1 MARLDVRLDSER
13 RHRLDEL
20 AEEMEMPISEVVR
33 CLIDYAYE
41 GVLQRRRRQ
50 AVQELVGMN
59 VEDPP
64 DPATLSRQLEE
75 AYEPGG
81 IH

>member
-13 RHRLDEL
+13 RRRLDEL

-75 AYEPGG
+75 AHEPGG
-81 IH
+81 VR